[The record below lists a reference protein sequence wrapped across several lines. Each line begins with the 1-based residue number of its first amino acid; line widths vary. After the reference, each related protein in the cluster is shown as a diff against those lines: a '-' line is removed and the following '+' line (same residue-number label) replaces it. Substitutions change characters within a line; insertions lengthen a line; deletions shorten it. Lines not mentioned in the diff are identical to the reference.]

1 MLLLSPP
8 PPDLGTIRHSE
19 FEKQN
24 ACCGKVAT
32 ALVTASNG
40 TSVVKI
46 RRKSNGEEEAKIAK
60 PCIGYWDVITRVSS
74 EESLKRC

>member
-1 MLLLSPP
+1 MPLLSPP

-46 RRKSNGEEEAKIAK
+46 RRKSNGEEEAKITNNRASD
-60 PCIGYWDVITRVSS
+60 IGM
-74 EESLKRC
+74 